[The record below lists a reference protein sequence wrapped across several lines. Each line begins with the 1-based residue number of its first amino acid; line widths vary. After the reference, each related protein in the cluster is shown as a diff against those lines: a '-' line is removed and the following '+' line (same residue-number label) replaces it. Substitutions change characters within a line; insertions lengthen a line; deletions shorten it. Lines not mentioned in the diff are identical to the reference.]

1 MAYAENETC
10 MKDLLTNLKELFK
23 DYGNNGSKGT
33 TLSNIKTYKRGVISS
48 TNTVYPVLICMP
60 IREVIIQR
68 RSDHTQIVERTVNV
82 EIYTKSYSPESSER
96 VILDYEDKIRS
107 IFYDSSY
114 PNNYKLTEDDGRNTV
129 INFEIERYELLNDDQ
144 DVVQGLIVPIKYYSL
159 EDANSY
165 TISAQSESTTKD
177 IGDQFRTV
185 FKADSDL
192 ANVKFFFNNTI
203 PPIPITSG
211 SAICIKERSDLYRR
225 YELGR
230 DTETR
235 EFHIYVWT
243 KLSPYEGSLD
253 FHLDTV
259 ENLKNTLHEN
269 TMWSGRS
276 YYSYIDR
283 IEHGINA
290 QKMMYGSEFTY
301 VSNTYRVLPSY

>member
-159 EDANSY
+159 EDVSSY
-165 TISAQSESTTKD
+165 EILTQSESTTLD

-192 ANVKFFFNNTI
+192 SNVKFFFNNTI

-211 SAICIKERSDLYRR
+211 SAICIKERFSEDRHAW
-225 YELGR
+225 LGR
-230 DTETR
+230 DDEKR
-235 EFHIYVWT
+235 EFHIYLWT

-253 FHLDTV
+253 LHLNNCLLYT
-259 ENLKNTLHEN
+259 
-269 TMWSGRS
+269 S
-276 YYSYIDR
+276 
-283 IEHGINA
+283 
-290 QKMMYGSEFTY
+290 
-301 VSNTYRVLPSY
+301 PSPRD

>member
-23 DYGNNGSKGT
+23 NYMDGTKGT
-33 TLSNIKTYKRGVISS
+33 TLANVKTFKRGVISAQ
-48 TNTVYPVLICMP
+48 NTVYPVLTCFP
-60 IREVIIQR
+60 QREVIIQR
-68 RSDHTQIVERTVNV
+68 RSDHTQIVERTVSV
-82 EIYTKSYSPESSER
+82 EIYIKSHSPESSER
-96 VILDYEDKIRS
+96 AVLDYENAIRG

-114 PNNYKLTEDDGRNTV
+114 PNNYKLTEDDGRNTI
-129 INFEIERYELLNDDQ
+129 INFEIEQYQFDNIDG
-144 DVVQGLIVPIKYYSL
+144 DVVQELIIPIKFYSL
-159 EDANSY
+159 EYVEDYSIVT
-165 TISAQSESTTKD
+165 TIEEETKD